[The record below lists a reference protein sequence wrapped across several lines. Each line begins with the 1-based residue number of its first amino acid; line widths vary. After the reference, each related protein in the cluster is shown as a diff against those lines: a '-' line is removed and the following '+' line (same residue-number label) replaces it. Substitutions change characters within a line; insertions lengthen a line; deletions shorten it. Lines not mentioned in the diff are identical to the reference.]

1 MDKDFSILSK
11 YKLPDEQEEDRRKTE
26 ECKIKSVSPF
36 YNKLEIP
43 EEPVDGEEGSIAIR
57 AQIRKLTE
65 L

>member
-26 ECKIKSVSPF
+26 ELKIKSVSPF
-36 YNKLEIP
+36 YNTLEIP